1 MEQKTIEVKSRQK
14 ELYRYL
20 RSEKGISDEEC
31 NFVIDQLVEEEL
43 EKLDSVEWKL
53 NAIRRRLTKAA
64 RVLDKKVEHSIN

>member
-1 MEQKTIEVKSRQK
+1 MEQKTEEVKSRQR

-20 RSEKGISDEEC
+20 RSEKGAPDEEC

-43 EKLDSVEWKL
+43 ERLDSVEWKL

-64 RVLDKKVEHSIN
+64 RVLDKKVERSIN